1 MKVEIR
7 KAVLRDAA
15 QLLEVIQNADAF
27 DSVIV
32 QLGEVGL
39 TVERI
44 EKWMKENEETMTL
57 FVAVKEDRIVGYLM
71 VQRGKLKSTAHC
83 GTIAIG
89 VHSDVRGEGV
99 GTDLFEQMHD
109 WARKEKFHRLDMMVL
124 TNNVKGIFLFRKMG
138 YTIEST
144 KQDAMFIDGRYID
157 EYLMVRFIDQENE

>member
-1 MKVEIR
+1 MEIR
-7 KAVLRDAA
+7 KAVVQDAT

-27 DSVIV
+27 DSVIF

-39 TVERI
+39 TVTRI
-44 EKWMKENEETMTL
+44 EKWMKENADTMTL
-57 FVAVKEDRIVGYLM
+57 FVAVKEHRIVGYLM
-71 VQRGKLKSTAHC
+71 VQRGKIESTAHC

-99 GTDLFEQMHD
+99 GTDLFESMHE
-109 WARKEKFHRLDMMVL
+109 WARSEKLHRLEMMVL

-144 KQDAMFIDGRYID
+144 KQDAMLIDGRYID
-157 EYLMVRFIDQENE
+157 EYVMVRFIDEIE